1 MSRNGSGVYSLP
13 AGNPVVTGTVIAST
27 WANNTLTDIA
37 SALTG
42 SVAADGQ
49 TPMSG
54 DLDMN
59 TNKVINLEAGTVAGN
74 AIEYDQFV
82 NATTTNVN
90 ITGGTINGTTIGVTT
105 PASGRF
111 TNLEAT
117 GTLTAGGATTLS
129 STLAVTGV
137 ATFAA
142 NSQFNGT
149 GALKLPVGTTAQQPT
164 PATGMIRYNS
174 TLSNFEGYYAASW
187 IPIGGVAGGS
197 NTQVQY
203 NNSGALAGSSVFTF
217 DGTTLTVPKI
227 AFASSNTPSLT
238 NYQGGA
244 ITSGTAVASTSGTS
258 IDFTSIPSWVKRI
271 TVMFDTVSTNGSSL
285 IQIQVGSGSIV
296 TTGYASQGTAGG
308 SASSV
313 VTTGLCLLQSMSS
326 SLAFNG
332 QIVISLIQSNKYIM
346 SSNLAAISGTALGQ
360 YAGGS
365 TPTLSGALDR
375 LRITTI
381 NGTDT
386 FDAGFIN
393 ILYE

>member
-1 MSRNGSGVYSLP
+1 MSRNGTGTYNLP

-27 WANNTLTDIA
+27 WANSTLTDIA

-49 TPMSG
+49 TPMVG

-59 TNKVINLEAGTVAGN
+59 TNKITNVEPGTVAGN
-74 AIEYDQFV
+74 AIEYTQFEA
-82 NATTTNVN
+82 ATTSAVN
-90 ITGGTINGTTIGVTT
+90 ITGGTINGTTIGETT
-105 PASGRF
+105 RSSGKF
-111 TNLEAT
+111 T
-117 GTLTAGGATTLS
+117 TLQANGATTLT

-142 NSQFNGT
+142 DSQFNGT

-203 NNSGALAGSSVFTF
+203 NNSGALAGSSAFTF

-227 AFASSNTPSLT
+227 AFASSNVPSLT

-258 IDFTSIPSWVKRI
+258 ITFTSIPAWVKRI
-271 TVMFDTVSTNGSSL
+271 TVMFDGVSTNGSSNV
-285 IQIQVGSGSIV
+285 IIRVGTSSGVIS
-296 TTGYASQGTAGG
+296 TGYTTATGFFGG
-308 SASSV
+308 SNNSAILTYTNGFNIGGIAAS
-313 VTTGLCLLQSMSS
+313 GILR
-326 SLAFNG
+326 
-332 QIVISLIQSNKYIM
+332 
-346 SSNLAAISGTALGQ
+346 GTL
-360 YAGGS
+360 
-365 TPTLSGALDR
+365 TLSLLDASTNSWVADSAFYNQGNTYQMFPTGN
-375 LRITTI
+375 ITLASVLNQTSI
-381 NGTDT
+381 TMANGTDT
-386 FDAGFIN
+386 FSAGKIN